1 LLAPGLRLA
10 WVIAPPQVIRKLV
23 MAKQAADLHTSSFIQ
38 YVAYEVAKGGFLD
51 EHVKVI
57 RAIYKERRDVMLEMM
72 DEMFPAE
79 VRWTHPLGGMF
90 LWGMLPEGVDA
101 GEVLK
106 VAIERKVAF
115 VPGAA
120 FHPNGGG
127 ENTMRI
133 NFSFASP
140 DTIREGVTRL
150 GITLKEILQKNGH
163 HK

>member
-1 LLAPGLRLA
+1 
-10 WVIAPPQVIRKLV
+10 
-23 MAKQAADLHTSSFIQ
+23 MTKQAADLHTASFNQ

-57 RAIYKERRDVMLEMM
+57 RSVYKERRDVMLEMM
-72 DEMFPAE
+72 SEMFPQG

-90 LWGMLPEGVDA
+90 LWGILPEDMDA
-101 GEVLK
+101 AEVLK
-106 VAIERKVAF
+106 IAIEKKVAF

-127 ENTMRI
+127 ANTMRL
-133 NFSFASP
+133 NFSYSSP

-150 GITLKEILQKNGH
+150 GVTLKELMHKNGH
-163 HK
+163 K